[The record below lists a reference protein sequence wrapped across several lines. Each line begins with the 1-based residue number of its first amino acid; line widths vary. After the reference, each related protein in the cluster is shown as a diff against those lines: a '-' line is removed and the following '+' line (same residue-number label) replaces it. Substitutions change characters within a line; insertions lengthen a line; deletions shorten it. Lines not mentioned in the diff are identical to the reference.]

1 MTTNTPRPCQ
11 AKSPSECPYHGVAL
25 RVDAAALKATA
36 AIIAGDTE
44 SYFKARD
51 DLKEAALDKNSVTEF
66 ESGSDIPVAPEGAY
80 YKYTGEKMTNADGV
94 VLYQIK
100 STRGFSLAALKKGT
114 IGGWVDPAPLADG
127 TPRLSDGAW
136 VGESAQL
143 YGNARMSGNALLSG
157 NSKVYDDAHIYG
169 GAKIFGNAQ
178 VYENAQVN
186 GGKVYG
192 DAQVYGTAEIS
203 GYAQVYG
210 NAQVYDAAKVDYGA
224 QVYGHAKAYGNS
236 SVSDNAKVYGK
247 AEIYN
252 FGAIGLGEEISG
264 TTQLFVAMPV
274 EEQEYYPDLAPTFP
288 PFARWSSD

>member
-1 MTTNTPRPCQ
+1 M
-11 AKSPSECPYHGVAL
+11 
-25 RVDAAALKATA
+25 DAAAVNATA

-51 DLKEAALDKNSVTEF
+51 DLKKAATNKDSVTEF
-66 ESGSDIPVAPEGAY
+66 GSKSDLPAIPEGAY

-136 VGESAQL
+136 VGENAQL

-157 NSKVYDDAHIYG
+157 NSKVYGDAHIYQD
-169 GAKIFGNAQ
+169 AKIFGNAQ
-178 VYENAQVN
+178 VYENARVY

-203 GYAQVYG
+203 GYAQVYE
-210 NAQVYDAAKVDYGA
+210 NAQVYDAAKVDFGA

-236 SVSDNAKVYGK
+236 SVSDDAKVYGK

-264 TTQLFVAMPV
+264 TTQLFVAIPV
-274 EEQEYYPDLAPTFP
+274 KEQEHYPDFP
-288 PFARWSSD
+288 PTWPQDAPSAR